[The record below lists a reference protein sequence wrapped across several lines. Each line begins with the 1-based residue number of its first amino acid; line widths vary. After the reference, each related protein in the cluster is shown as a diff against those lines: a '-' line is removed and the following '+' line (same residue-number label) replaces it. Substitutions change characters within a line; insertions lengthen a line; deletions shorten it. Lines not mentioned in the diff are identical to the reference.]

1 MVRRRWRCA
10 AHAVDT
16 VQPLRHH
23 PLCEPAHVATTRETL
38 GHRTWV
44 HGNRLQGLN
53 APDCFGRARQRQRA
67 VLGHAND
74 VLRAVRE
81 LHVHARQLLQLS
93 EQDSSLADEDADKI
107 LRNNDGMMRLH
118 NLSAGGHGNSFST
131 HIVQAQGQA
140 RDQRCA
146 GRVREARLTP
156 VAHRAAAHRW
166 HLMRMVTCHAGRS
179 R

>member
-1 MVRRRWRCA
+1 MAIACKV
-10 AHAVDT
+10 
-16 VQPLRHH
+16 
-23 PLCEPAHVATTRETL
+23 
-38 GHRTWV
+38 
-44 HGNRLQGLN
+44 LN

-118 NLSAGGHGNSFST
+118 NLSAGG
-131 HIVQAQGQA
+131 QGKQL
-140 RDQRCA
+140 QYS
-146 GRVREARLTP
+146 
-156 VAHRAAAHRW
+156 HRASP
-166 HLMRMVTCHAGRS
+166 GSGSRS
-179 R
+179 AVRRQSSRSPTDASRPPGCRP